1 MADCMALAVRRLAG
15 QCSGIVPTKERWE
28 CNSTAPSCDRCFEP
42 CNLIISYMVWCT
54 GVDHS
59 WLNLL
64 ICRTWSSVVVCA
76 SLMWSSCLVFF
87 VEHILG
93 RGALMMQRQGG
104 GLQVLNVWPCRF
116 LFEFVARQSSRWWC
130 GEWRWDSRNQGNMQ
144 QL

>member
-1 MADCMALAVRRLAG
+1 MADWMTLAVRRLPG

-42 CNLIISYMVWCT
+42 FNLRISYMVWCM
-54 GVDHS
+54 GVNHS

-64 ICRTWSSVVVCA
+64 ICRTWSSLVVCA

-87 VEHILG
+87 CGAYLG
-93 RGALMMQRQGG
+93 ARCAHDAKAGWRIAG
-104 GLQVLNVWPCRF
+104 LNVWPCRF